1 MSFFK
6 KIFDHEYK
14 ELEKFKKIADE
25 IMELDPVISKLTD
38 KELKG
43 KTKEFKELC
52 IKLKNENQ
60 LINISNN
67 IEKSFILIKENKKCK
82 AYISN
87 FSIETLEKRINMK
100 NKN

>member
-1 MSFFK
+1 MYLYICK
-6 KIFDHEYK
+6 NNIIKTENIIGLFDINTIK
-14 ELEKFKKIADE
+14 
-25 IMELDPVISKLTD
+25 
-38 KELKG
+38 